1 MTFGNVILVAWLWLL
16 TWLDISESSL
26 IHEWHDFFCLLD
38 PNYSDEGLS
47 HTVIIT
53 TISCTT
59 SGSASVSHF
68 RGQDI
73 QSFNVEEWFVLRLL
87 CPLPSTR
94 CHNVAQHFVKL
105 WWKTFTYSKTQCRAG
120 LETSRQPPTAAK
132 WIDFSFV
139 STVSS
144 SSRNTVLPSYWSLG
158 LCDWCL
164 KVKKGLY

>member
-1 MTFGNVILVAWLWLL
+1 MTVVINLVRH
-16 TWLDISESSL
+16 IREL
-26 IHEWHDFFCLLD
+26 IDPWMTRLFLLD
-38 PNYSDEGLS
+38 PNYSNEGLS

-68 RGQDI
+68 RGKDI

-144 SSRNTVLPSYWSLG
+144 SSRNTESYLATG
-158 LCDWCL
+158 L
-164 KVKKGLY
+164 

>member
-1 MTFGNVILVAWLWLL
+1 MTFGNVILVVWLWLL
-16 TWLDISESSL
+16 TWLDILESSL
-26 IHEWHDFFCLLD
+26 IHKWHDFFCLLD

-53 TISCTT
+53 TNNNCRRLTTT

-68 RGQDI
+68 RGKDI
-73 QSFNVEEWFVLRLL
+73 QSFNVEERFVLRLL
-87 CPLPSTR
+87 CPLPSIR

-132 WIDFSFV
+132 WMDFSFV
-139 STVSS
+139 FTVWS
-144 SSRNTVLPSYWSLG
+144 SSRNSLT
-158 LCDWCL
+158 
-164 KVKKGLY
+164 